1 MPSRSTFGYPGVTGR
16 SLPDDGKMSKTRIDG
31 RPYLCVAYDVE
42 RRTVQ
47 PLRLGAGLVVAPLII
62 YSASQ
67 LPPKKRRCAELRS
80 RRALRLDT
88 GPFGSGG
95 KPIRRCKLNRPLDF
109 SDRNSLQ

>member
-1 MPSRSTFGYPGVTGR
+1 MPNRSTFGYPGVTGR

-67 LPPKKRRCAELRS
+67 LPPEKKAL
-80 RRALRLDT
+80 RRAT
-88 GPFGSGG
+88 IAAGVAVGYW
-95 KPIRRCKLNRPLDF
+95 
-109 SDRNSLQ
+109 SLWVWWKAYQAMQTEPTA